1 MLNLALL
8 EQRSQRFSE
17 CFAWCD
23 KALRCALH
31 IPAHRQIEC
40 RNAVASGNALLLST
54 VAAFAKVLPLARFDT
69 RHTFCSK
76 RRQRAAMHGFMMGA
90 CRAMRREEEDHPKA
104 LYRRG
109 TTHALL
115 GNFEEAARDLARAS
129 LPDLPCAVPSDG
141 TVGMQ
146 QAYTFPQATRAGPCL
161 GVKIGDKLSRLRMH

>member
-31 IPAHRQIEC
+31 IPNTTDKVRVEMLLHL
-40 RNAVASGNALLLST
+40 GNVLLLST
-54 VAAFAKVLPLARFDT
+54 GAAFAKVLPLARFDT
-69 RHTFCSK
+69 RRTFCSK
-76 RRQRAAMHGFMMGA
+76 RTSELLCMGFMMGA

-109 TTHALL
+109 TAHALL
-115 GNFEEAARDLARAS
+115 GNFEEAARDLARSS
-129 LPDLPCAVPSDG
+129 LPASSRVQRRLMEVLVCSRLTRSCKPPARDLAWVLKC
-141 TVGMQ
+141 
-146 QAYTFPQATRAGPCL
+146 
-161 GVKIGDKLSRLRMH
+161 DKLSWL